1 MTTKLILSSCASMLS
16 LCFPAY
22 GQQAGTPLTPTP
34 AGAADPEPA
43 AQTVYVTANKG
54 QPQILVEAPMS
65 IQAFSGK
72 ELAAKNVH
80 KIDDLITAI
89 PGASQ
94 SEQLGEFNRTYSIRG
109 SGSGGGAGD
118 AMLGYY
124 VDDIPF
130 VTPNLQIAPP
140 LRLMDIQQVEVLR
153 GPYGTL
159 YGQGAMGG
167 TMIFRTKNPSLK
179 AVTGEAET
187 YAADVKGSS
196 KASYGAAAAVSIPL
210 IEGKLGLRISGGGD
224 FRAGYADVFSG
235 APTGTPRATDA
246 NDMRKGDARAVLLWL
261 PNDELRVRLQY
272 MHFGGK
278 QDYTQEM
285 ASVSPAY
292 FANYGAVNGYE
303 KSVNDLYGA
312 SIEYDLGFASLTSA
326 TGYTRF
332 DLSNLSGLLAPIVG
346 NGRLFNHFTGNS
358 VTQELRLASTDAG
371 PLHWV
376 GGVYYN
382 DAESVIGYDVNFEV
396 PIINTI
402 GATTIRTRNTSV
414 FGELSYD
421 LFGGKLVPLL
431 GLRRYRDDRTF
442 HGETVT
448 PAPASYSGEA
458 TPSVTTWRANLA
470 YHPSRDSTIYVNAG
484 TGFRGGIV
492 QAPLQVASL
501 RADNIIVGDALEPDR
516 MKNIEIGVR
525 GALRDARLTYEFN
538 AYRLLYT
545 GIQSG
550 LTTSIGLS
558 ANATLGDA
566 TMQGID
572 FSLQWEPLKG
582 LTLGLSGD
590 RNWSKYDKVN
600 PLVAQG
606 IGAVV
611 REGGQL
617 INTPK
622 YTARFDIGYATP
634 LNPIWALYT
643 NASASRSASRLNQG
657 GALTEEFNLFDAN
670 IGLRSASYEAEIY
683 GQNLSDARGPW
694 YIRRQGS
701 IAGPTPRTV
710 GLRLRYHF

>member
-22 GQQAGTPLTPTP
+22 GQQAGAP
-34 AGAADPEPA
+34 AAAPVSQADAEPA

-124 VDDIPF
+124 VDDTPF
-130 VTPNLQIAPP
+130 ITPNLQIAPP

-167 TMIFRTKNPSLK
+167 TMIFRTKNPGLK
-179 AVTGEAET
+179 TVTGEAET
-187 YAADVKGSS
+187 YVADVKGSS
-196 KASYGAAAAVSIPL
+196 APSYGAAAAISIPL

-224 FRAGYADVFSG
+224 FRAGYADVYSG
-235 APTGTPRATDA
+235 AAAGAPRATDA
-246 NDMRKGDARAVLLWL
+246 NKMRKGDARAVLLWL
-261 PNDELRVRLQY
+261 PNADLRVRLQY

-292 FANYGAVNGYE
+292 FANYGAVSGYE
-303 KSVNDLYGA
+303 KSSNDLYGV

-332 DLSNLSGLLAPIVG
+332 DLSNLSGLTAPFVG
-346 NGRLFNHFTGNS
+346 NGRLFNRFHGDS

-376 GGVYYN
+376 GGLYYN
-382 DAESVIGYDVNFEV
+382 DAESVIGYDVDFEV

-402 GATTIRTRNTSV
+402 GATTIGTRNTSV

-431 GLRRYRDDRTF
+431 GLRRYNDDRTF
-442 HGETVT
+442 HGTT
-448 PAPASYSGEA
+448 IAPSPTSSSGGA
-458 TPSVTTWRANLA
+458 NPSVTTWRANLA
-470 YHPSRDSTIYVNAG
+470 YHPDRDMTVYFNAG

-492 QAPLQVASL
+492 QAPLQVAAL
-501 RADNIIVGDALEPDR
+501 RADGIIVDEALEPDR
-516 MKNIEIGVR
+516 MKNLEIGIK
-525 GALRDARLTYEFN
+525 GALRGARLTYEFN

-550 LTTSIGLS
+550 LATSIGLS

-566 TMQGID
+566 TMKGID

-582 LTLGLSGD
+582 LNLGLSGD
-590 RNWSKYDKVN
+590 RNWSRYDRVN
-600 PLVAQG
+600 PLVANG

-611 REGGQL
+611 KEGGQL

-622 YTARFDIGYATP
+622 YTARFDIGYSMP
-634 LNPIWALYT
+634 LDNAWALYS

-657 GALTEEFNLFDAN
+657 GVSTEEFNLFDGN
-670 IGLRSASYEAEIY
+670 IGLRSARYETEIY

-694 YIRRQGS
+694 YIRRPGF

-710 GLRLRYHF
+710 GLRFRYHF

>member
-1 MTTKLILSSCASMLS
+1 MTTKPMLTSCASLLS
-16 LCFPAY
+16 LCFPAH
-22 GQQAGTPLTPTP
+22 
-34 AGAADPEPA
+34 AADTTAPADSGPA

-65 IQAFSGK
+65 VQAFSGK

-80 KIDDLITAI
+80 KIDDLITAV

-124 VDDIPF
+124 VDDTPF

-179 AVTGEAET
+179 AVTGDLET
-187 YAADVKGSS
+187 YVADVKGSS
-196 KASYGAAAAVSIPL
+196 GASYGAAAAVSIPL
-210 IEGKLGLRISGGGD
+210 IEGKLGLRLSGGGD
-224 FRAGYADVFSG
+224 FRAGWADVYAG
-235 APTGTPRATDA
+235 APTGAPRATDA
-246 NDMRKGDARAVLLWL
+246 NKMHKGDARAVLLWL
-261 PNDELRVRLQY
+261 PNEDLRVRLQY

-292 FANYGAVNGYE
+292 FANYGAVDGYE
-303 KSVNDLYGA
+303 KSSNDLYGV
-312 SIEYDLGFASLTSA
+312 SVEYDLGFANLTSA
-326 TGYTRF
+326 TGYTSF
-332 DLSNLSGLLAPIVG
+332 DLTNLSGLLAPFVG
-346 NGRLFNHFTGNS
+346 NGRLFNRFQGHS
-358 VTQELRLASTDAG
+358 VTQELRLASTAAG

-376 GGVYYN
+376 GGLYYN
-382 DAESVIGYDVNFEV
+382 KAESDIGYDVDFEV

-402 GATTIRTRNTSV
+402 GSTNIGTRNTSV
-414 FGELSYD
+414 FGEVSYD

-442 HGETVT
+442 HGTTVT
-448 PAPASYSGEA
+448 PAPSSSTGGAKPA
-458 TPSVTTWRANLA
+458 VTTWRANLA
-470 YHPSRDSTIYVNAG
+470 YHPDRDATVYFNAG

-492 QAPLQVASL
+492 QAPLQVAAL
-501 RADNIIVGDALEPDR
+501 RADGIIVDQALQPDR
-516 MKNIEIGVR
+516 MKNLEVGIK
-525 GALRDARLTYEFN
+525 GALRGARLTYEIN

-545 GIQSG
+545 NIQSG
-550 LTTSIGLS
+550 LATSIGLS

-566 TMQGID
+566 TMKGLD

-582 LTLGLSGD
+582 LSLGLSGD
-590 RNWSKYDKVN
+590 RNWSTYDRVN

-611 REGGQL
+611 RDGGQL

-622 YTARFDIGYATP
+622 YTARFDIGYTTP
-634 LNPIWALYT
+634 LNAAWAFYS
-643 NASASRSASRLNQG
+643 NASASRIASRLNQG
-657 GALTEEFNLFDAN
+657 GASTAEFNLFDGN
-670 IGLRSASYEAEIY
+670 IGLRGARYETEIY
-683 GQNLSDARGPW
+683 GQNLGDAHGPW
-694 YIRRQGS
+694 SIRRPGF

-710 GLRLRYHF
+710 GVRVRYHF